1 MHGSFNNLLPIEN
14 LPSKKYLDRLPS
26 LNDIDLFSLNAD
38 NVNNSD
44 LEYSSIHPVRCK
56 YYSPLSFS
64 LLTNKLNKQV
74 FRSQLTLFHNNVC
87 SLKSNL
93 ENLQTHLLN
102 KLDFHFN
109 IIGVTETRITNSNFI
124 DFNPNIT
131 GYNFEYIPTP
141 LSAGGVGMYIDS
153 DLIIIIIIKLLL
165 IARKLTLEYDQMR
178 VTSRIPKNY
187 KKCFKKNYIH
197 HIKTKIRH
205 IKNYLHRIKNKI
217 TSN

>member
-1 MHGSFNNLLPIEN
+1 MPNSVQTKLTKALFHELPYNGQNIRECHGSFNNLMPIEN

-44 LEYSSIHPVRCK
+44 LEYSSIRPVRCK

-74 FRSQLTLFHNNVC
+74 FRSQLTLFHNNINVR

-102 KLDFHFN
+102 ELNFHFN
-109 IIGVTETRITNSNFI
+109 IIGVTEN
-124 DFNPNIT
+124 
-131 GYNFEYIPTP
+131 
-141 LSAGGVGMYIDS
+141 
-153 DLIIIIIIKLLL
+153 
-165 IARKLTLEYDQMR
+165 
-178 VTSRIPKNY
+178 
-187 KKCFKKNYIH
+187 
-197 HIKTKIRH
+197 
-205 IKNYLHRIKNKI
+205 
-217 TSN
+217 